1 MILKIICLI
10 LLIILE
16 LPLVIRFIRYNRE
29 YEITRQVAVTI
40 LMIITA
46 SIVWG
51 IYKRALF
58 VIR

>member
-51 IYKRALF
+51 IYKLALF

>member
-46 SIVWG
+46 LIVWG
-51 IYKRALF
+51 IYKLALF

>member
-51 IYKRALF
+51 IYKLTLF

>member
-51 IYKRALF
+51 IYKLSLF